1 MPLQECDKC
10 KKEIL
15 IYANEDNVC
24 PHCGKKYLKST
35 SNQQAQSASKQQ
47 AQGTKKIKDLQGT
60 KKTKDLQRV
69 ELMEKNKGTVL
80 TDIDLPFSR
89 VLWVSFQ
96 FILAGLILA
105 IPIWLT
111 LLFFG
116 LLVGGY

>member
-35 SNQQAQSASKQQ
+35 SNQQAQ
-47 AQGTKKIKDLQGT
+47 GTKKIKDLQ
-60 KKTKDLQRV
+60 RE
-69 ELMEKNKGTVL
+69 ELMEKNKGMVL

-96 FILAGLILA
+96 FFLAGLILA
-105 IPIWLT
+105 ILIWLT

>member
-35 SNQQAQSASKQQ
+35 SNQQAQ
-47 AQGTKKIKDLQGT
+47 GTKKIKDLQRE
-60 KKTKDLQRV
+60 K
-69 ELMEKNKGTVL
+69 LMEKNKGMVL

-96 FILAGLILA
+96 FFLAGLILA
-105 IPIWLT
+105 ILIWLT

>member
-10 KKEIL
+10 KEEIL

-47 AQGTKKIKDLQGT
+47 AQGTKKI
-60 KKTKDLQRV
+60 KDLQRV

>member
-35 SNQQAQSASKQQ
+35 SNQQAQ
-47 AQGTKKIKDLQGT
+47 GTKKIKDLQ
-60 KKTKDLQRV
+60 RE
-69 ELMEKNKGTVL
+69 ELMEKNKGMVL

-96 FILAGLILA
+96 FFLAGLILA
-105 IPIWLT
+105 ILIWLT

-116 LLVGGY
+116 LLVGGYEI

>member
-35 SNQQAQSASKQQ
+35 SNQQAQ
-47 AQGTKKIKDLQGT
+47 GTKNIKDLQ
-60 KKTKDLQRV
+60 RE
-69 ELMEKNKGTVL
+69 ELMEKNKGMVL

-96 FILAGLILA
+96 FFLAGLILA
-105 IPIWLT
+105 ILIWLT

-116 LLVGGY
+116 LLVGGYEI

>member
-35 SNQQAQSASKQQ
+35 SNQQ